1 MLFVD
6 GKATMVSD
14 AAGPSAGPAPS
25 ENPAAAA
32 QPPISPAEQPTV
44 ASSAEPAAAAPAEP
58 APEAPVAGAAV
69 GSAAQAP
76 EGSAAEAPAAPVPEA
91 PAPQTPAAPV
101 PEVPAAAA
109 IAEGGQPRPA
119 HAKPRKLLYVTL
131 PGCWG
136 ALIFGC
142 LSFTP
147 SLLPRGGVVQGVLFG
162 ITAAIGYGLGVW
174 AASIWRAFAD
184 RDPRRPRRWAWR
196 VFFIVGAVLYAAGF
210 ALEQYWQH
218 EIRKLMGVTE
228 YNIPLVVA
236 SPFIAAAIFC
246 LLLLIGRG
254 LRGLYRWAARLL
266 GRGIGPR
273 AARGVGWLL
282 VVGLTYLVVSG
293 LLLQGFVNLMNSA
306 YGKRDTTTAEGVHQP
321 PTSLRSGGPGSL
333 IPWDTLGYQGRNFIG
348 KGPSVSDIENFTGHP
363 AMEPIR
369 IYAGLASAKGAEA
382 QAALAVQDLQRAGG
396 FGRKYLDVVT
406 TTGSGWVDPALVD
419 SFEYLTG
426 GDCATIAIQYSYLP
440 SWISY
445 LVDKAKA
452 QAAGVALFDAV
463 YGAWSK
469 MPAGQ
474 RPTLVVAGES
484 LGSFGGEAAFTG
496 ANSLANTTDGALFAG
511 PPNFNTLWTQFTTN
525 RQAGSPEIQPIYQDG
540 RIVRFANNP
549 ATAIPPA
556 GQPWDGTRVLYM
568 QHASDPIVWWSPHL
582 IFRQPDW
589 IGEPPGKD
597 VLKTMFWMP
606 FITFWQVTADLPFA
620 TGVPDGYGHRYS
632 AEYVDG
638 WNAVIRPAGITGEQ
652 LASLRKIISEV
663 R

>member
-1 MLFVD
+1 
-6 GKATMVSD
+6 MVND

-32 QPPISPAEQPTV
+32 QPPVSPAEQPTV
-44 ASSAEPAAAAPAEP
+44 APAGVAPEAPASEAPVSEAPAAESPPAP
-58 APEAPVAGAAV
+58 APEAPA
-69 GSAAQAP
+69 
-76 EGSAAEAPAAPVPEA
+76 AAEV
-91 PAPQTPAAPV
+91 
-101 PEVPAAAA
+101 
-109 IAEGGQPRPA
+109 AEGGQPPPVPA
-119 HAKPRKLLYVTL
+119 QHRKLLYGTL

-136 ALIFGC
+136 ALVFAC

-147 SLLPRGGVVQGVLFG
+147 SLLPRTGVIQGVLTG
-162 ITAAIGYGLGVW
+162 ITTAIGYGLGVW

-184 RDPRRPRRWAWR
+184 RGPRQPRRWAWR
-196 VFFIVGAVLYAAGF
+196 VFFITAAVLLIAAFG
-210 ALEQYWQH
+210 LGQYWQY
-218 EIRKLMGVTE
+218 EIRKLMGVTD
-228 YNIPLVVA
+228 YSIPLAIA
-236 SPFIAAAIFC
+236 SPFIAALVFALF
-246 LLLLIGRG
+246 LVIGRA
-254 LRGLYRWAARLL
+254 LRGLYRGAARLL
-266 GRGIGPR
+266 GRWIGPR

-293 LLLQGFVNLMNSA
+293 LLLQGFVDLMNSA

-321 PTSLRSGGPGSL
+321 TTSLRSGGPGSL

-348 KGPSVSDIENFTGHP
+348 KGPSVSDIEQFTGHP

-369 IYAGLASAKGAEA
+369 IYAGLASAKGAQA
-382 QAALAVQDLQRAGG
+382 QAELAVKDLQRAGG
-396 FGRKYLDVVT
+396 FQRKYLDVVT

-426 GDCATIAIQYSYLP
+426 GDSATIAIQYSYLP

-452 QAAGVALFDAV
+452 QAAGQALFDAV
-463 YGAWSK
+463 YGAWAK
-469 MPAGQ
+469 LPAGH
-474 RPTLVVAGES
+474 RPKLVVAGES

-496 ANSLANTTDGALFAG
+496 ANALANTTNGALFAG
-511 PPNFNTLWTQFTTN
+511 PPNFNTLWTQFTDN
-525 RQAGSPEIQPIYQDG
+525 RQAGSPEIQPIYQNG
-540 RIVRFANNP
+540 LIVRFANNP
-549 ATAIPPA
+549 TTAIPPT

-568 QHASDPIVWWSPHL
+568 QHPSDPIVWWSPHL
-582 IFRQPDW
+582 IFTKPDW
-589 IGEPPGKD
+589 LSEPRGKD
-597 VLKTMFWMP
+597 VLSTMFWMP

-638 WNAVIRPAGITGEQ
+638 WNAVLRPAGITTEQ